1 MTEIFVASELQCRK
15 VTRNPFPFS
24 EPVAYWIHRKWAYQG
39 LARIAQ
45 GKCRNIGNARRR
57 ARKAGLD
64 NYHLSYAQCI
74 DGIKAATQ
82 GLNGFEAYCTG
93 NAVKYVWRW
102 KYKNGAEDLKKAIW
116 YLNRLIQEIENERR
130 G

>member
-1 MTEIFVASELQCRK
+1 MTDMVN
-15 VTRNPFPFS
+15 NPTH
-24 EPVAYWIHRKWAYQG
+24 YNQG
-39 LARIAQ
+39 GIE
-45 GKCRNIGNARRR
+45 
-57 ARKAGLD
+57 
-64 NYHLSYAQCI
+64 CI